1 MTEGLFKSFE
11 HNHWFQE
18 QDGETVMRDE
28 LKFSAP
34 LGILGLMAER
44 LVLRSYLTRFL
55 RERNEF
61 VRQTAESETWREY
74 LLRSELL

>member
-1 MTEGLFKSFE
+1 MTEGMFKSFE

-34 LGILGLMAER
+34 LGILGLMAEW
-44 LVLRSYLTRFL
+44 V
-55 RERNEF
+55 
-61 VRQTAESETWREY
+61 VAELPNPVFASTE
-74 LLRSELL
+74 